1 MNPKAKILAVD
12 DDIALLK
19 LTEAL
24 LNERYEVSLA
34 KSGQQALSYLSRMG
48 CPDLILL
55 DIDMPDMD
63 GFETLLK
70 LRESEN
76 GRSVPVIY
84 LSGLSSPGCEAKALK
99 AGAVDFISKPIQKD
113 VLTARIE
120 LRLSQTKAQKKLE
133 LLLENKN
140 KLGGLDPE
148 KLSYMESLLSK
159 TEFAV
164 ASLAAQGY
172 TNEEIGGT
180 LSYSPAYVKKVVS
193 RVFDKLDIS
202 KRGELKGFFI

>member
-1 MNPKAKILAVD
+1 MSPKAKILVVD

-24 LNERYEVSLA
+24 LKECYELSLA

-70 LRESEN
+70 LRESEK

-84 LSGLSSPGCEAKALK
+84 LSGLNCPDYEAKALNT
-99 AGAVDFISKPIQKD
+99 GAVDFIKKPIEKK

-120 LRLSQTKAQKKLE
+120 LRLSQTKARKKLE
-133 LLLENKN
+133 LLLENKER
-140 KLGGLDPE
+140 LGGLDPE
-148 KLSYMESLLSK
+148 KLSNMESLLSK
-159 TEFAV
+159 PN
-164 ASLAAQGY
+164 LP
-172 TNEEIGGT
+172 
-180 LSYSPAYVKKVVS
+180 LP
-193 RVFDKLDIS
+193 L
-202 KRGELKGFFI
+202 